1 MPNPG
6 TFIQVVNVVSPPSQK
21 PMHVF
26 LQQNGTVGM
35 D

>member
-1 MPNPG
+1 MRNTG
-6 TFIQVVNVVSPPSQK
+6 TFIQVVNAVSPPSQK
-21 PMHVF
+21 PMQVF